1 MFLEVFIRD
10 FTDRFCRAVSLI
22 FVTVIFSVAARR
34 DELFVSTGSGLLQR
48 VTWDGFLEGGLT
60 LSIHSLPFTNDL
72 ENARGKF
79 TLFT

>member
-1 MFLEVFIRD
+1 M
-10 FTDRFCRAVSLI
+10 
-22 FVTVIFSVAARR
+22 AARR